1 MEGYNGGW
9 SVKQEWERE
18 GFWTK
23 LDALSIIFIRLEW
36 VVLIISII
44 ITIISAVM
52 LKMATDIAKETKEAA
67 ESSSQVKYD

>member
-1 MEGYNGGW
+1 MVGYNGGW
-9 SVKQEWERE
+9 SVKEEWERD

-36 VVLIISII
+36 IVLIISII

-52 LKMATDIAKETKEAA
+52 LKMASDIAKEAKKAS
-67 ESSSQVKYD
+67 ESSS